1 VHTVKHLQK
10 RPQVFGTGLIALD
23 LVISA
28 DPETPVRAWTG
39 GTCGNVLSILAVLGW
54 DAYPIARM
62 NGDPASQRI
71 RADMKK
77 WGVLLKFA
85 SCKPTTDTPIIVQQ
99 IRRTRDGVTKH
110 RFSWA
115 CPHCGSWLPGFTPV
129 TAKAVERIA
138 THLSGAKAFF
148 MDRLS
153 RSALLLAKQ
162 AADYGAVVVFEPSA
176 KSDEKLLAEVLKIAH
191 IVKYSDER
199 FSRVPGAMG
208 RGSATLV
215 EVQTFGA
222 NGLRYRHRLSRAASS
237 WKRLDAVP
245 PARPADTCGSGDWC
259 TAGLISKVAGGGLE
273 GLLALGAEGLI
284 EALSFG
290 QKLAA
295 WNVGFEGA
303 RGGMYSVER
312 TKLQK
317 QLQAMASG
325 QSEIMEPTS
334 RRKPIALAAIAC
346 PACPPSVK
354 PHGLRKVQLG
364 RSV

>member
-1 VHTVKHLQK
+1 MTPSQSL

-28 DPETPVRAWTG
+28 DPKTPVRAWAG

-77 WGVLLKFA
+77 WGVHFNFA
-85 SCKPTTDTPIIVQQ
+85 NCKPTTDTPIIIQR
-99 IRRTRDGVTKH
+99 ILRTRDGSPKH

-115 CPHCGSWLPGFTPV
+115 CPHCGSWLPGFKPV
-129 TAKAVERIA
+129 TAKAVERIGK
-138 THLSGAKAFF
+138 HLSGAKAFF

-176 KSDEKLLAEVLKIAH
+176 KSDEKQLAEVLKIAH

-199 FSRVPGAMG
+199 FSRVPGALA
-208 RGSATLV
+208 RGSATLI

-222 NGLRYRHRLSRAASS
+222 NGLRYRHRLRRAASS
-237 WKRLDAVP
+237 WRQLDAVS
-245 PARPADTCGSGDWC
+245 PARLADTSGSGDWC
-259 TAGLISKVAGGGLE
+259 TAGLISKVADE
-273 GLLALGAEGLI
+273 GLDGLLGLGAEGVI

-295 WNVGFEGA
+295 WNVGFEGS
-303 RGGMYSVER
+303 RGGMYAVEH
-312 TKLQK
+312 TKLEA

-325 QSEIMEPTS
+325 QSEVMQPTS
-334 RRKPIALAAIAC
+334 RRKPIMPAAIAC
-346 PACPPSVK
+346 PACPPK
-354 PHGLRKVQLG
+354 GRKRG
-364 RSV
+364 RESFS

>member
-1 VHTVKHLQK
+1 MKPLHPQ

-28 DPETPVRAWTG
+28 EPDVPVSAWTG

-54 DAYPIARM
+54 EVYPIARM

-77 WGVLLKFA
+77 WGVQLRFTN
-85 SCKPTTDTPIIVQQ
+85 CKPTTDTPIIIQR
-99 IRRTRDGVTKH
+99 ILRTRDGSLKH

-115 CPHCGSWLPGFTPV
+115 CPHCGNWLPGFKPV
-129 TAKAVERIA
+129 TAKVVERIA
-138 THLSGAKAFF
+138 PHLSGAKAFF

-153 RSALLLAKQ
+153 RAALLLAKQ

-176 KSDEKLLAEVLKIAH
+176 KSDEKLLAEALKLAH

-199 FSRVPGAMG
+199 FSRVPGAME
-208 RGSATLV
+208 RGTATLI

-222 NGLRYRHRLSRAASS
+222 NGLRYRHRLGRAASS
-237 WKRLDAVP
+237 WKQLDAVS
-245 PARPADTCGSGDWC
+245 PARLADTCGSGDWC
-259 TAGLISKVAGGGLE
+259 TAGLVSKVADGGLE
-273 GLLALGAEGLI
+273 GLLRLGAEGLI

-303 RGGMYSVER
+303 RGGMYAVER
-312 TKLQK
+312 ATLEK
-317 QLQAMASG
+317 QLQAMVSG
-325 QSEIMEPTS
+325 QSEMTQPTS
-334 RRKPIALAAIAC
+334 RRKPIAPAAIAC
-346 PACPPSVK
+346 PACPPKAKQSR
-354 PHGLRKVQLG
+354 PRKVQLG
-364 RSV
+364 GSV

>member
-1 VHTVKHLQK
+1 MKRLQQ

-71 RADMKK
+71 RTDMKK
-77 WGVLLKFA
+77 WGVQLKFA
-85 SCKPTTDTPIIVQQ
+85 NCKPTTDTPIIVQH
-99 IRRTRDGVTKH
+99 ILRTRDGATKH

-115 CPHCGSWLPGFTPV
+115 CPHCGGWLPAFKPV
-129 TAKAVERIA
+129 TTKAVEDIA
-138 THLSGAKAFF
+138 THLSGAKVFF

-162 AADYGAVVVFEPSA
+162 ATDHGAVVVFEPSA
-176 KSDEKLLAEVLKIAH
+176 KADQKLLAEALKLAH

-199 FSRVPGAMG
+199 YLRVPGAME
-208 RGSATLV
+208 RGTATLI

-222 NGLRYRHRLSRAASS
+222 NGLRYRHRLGRAMSS
-237 WKRLDAVP
+237 WKHLDAVS
-245 PARPADTCGSGDWC
+245 PAQLADTCGSGDWC
-259 TAGLISKVAGGGLE
+259 TAGLISKIAHDGLE
-273 GLLALGAEGLI
+273 GLWGLSAGELI

-303 RGGMYSVER
+303 RGGMYAVEHAE
-312 TKLQK
+312 LEK

-325 QSEIMEPTS
+325 RSEVLQSTS
-334 RRKPIALAAIAC
+334 RRKSIAPTVIAC
-346 PACPPSVK
+346 PACPPKAKQSRTAKARV
-354 PHGLRKVQLG
+354 GN
-364 RSV
+364 SI

>member
-1 VHTVKHLQK
+1 
-10 RPQVFGTGLIALD
+10 
-23 LVISA
+23 
-28 DPETPVRAWTG
+28 
-39 GTCGNVLSILAVLGW
+39 
-54 DAYPIARM
+54 
-62 NGDPASQRI
+62 
-71 RADMKK
+71 MKK
-77 WGVLLKFA
+77 WGVQLKFA
-85 SCKPTTDTPIIVQQ
+85 NCKPTTDTPIIIQR
-99 IRRTRDGVTKH
+99 ILRTRDGSPKH

-115 CPHCGSWLPGFTPV
+115 CPHCGSWLPGFKPV

-199 FSRVPGAMG
+199 FSRVPGAMR
-208 RGSATLV
+208 RGSATLI

-222 NGLRYRHRLSRAASS
+222 NGLRYRHRLGRAASS
-237 WKRLDAVP
+237 WKQLDAVS
-245 PARPADTCGSGDWC
+245 PARLADTCGSGDWC
-259 TAGLISKVAGGGLE
+259 TAGLISKVADGGLE
-273 GLLALGAEGLI
+273 GLLGLGAEGLI

-303 RGGMYSVER
+303 RGGMYAVER
-312 TKLQK
+312 TKLEK

-325 QSEIMEPTS
+325 QSEVMQPTS
-334 RRKPIALAAIAC
+334 RRKPITPAAIAC
-346 PACPPSVK
+346 PACPPKAKQSRTRSDSTSDDAKVRPSKGWLRSAFHRQSK
-354 PHGLRKVQLG
+354 PAKMCTVRDGSDYCFPRVGPRQHLDLAM
-364 RSV
+364 